1 MYDSYFP
8 GLSLNGPRET
18 PEGSRVCIQAS
29 YGLHRSTVYP
39 LGTYLRRPTHVYLL
53 HGCSLQFALRPLDFR
68 RGAFDAQQLFSY
80 FFFFFSFFLCAPE
93 PVSDSTT
100 KEGGHRDIAHARFV
114 RTSRNGKEH
123 VSLTFIFQGVSIFFS
138 RNVSAFSR

>member
-18 PEGSRVCIQAS
+18 PGGVARPRRVCIQAS

-68 RGAFDAQQLFSY
+68 RGAFDAQQLFFLFLSLSLSLSLSL
-80 FFFFFSFFLCAPE
+80 FLSFYASK
-93 PVSDSTT
+93 PVVHDSTT
-100 KEGGHRDIAHARFV
+100 KEGSHRDITRARDDE
-114 RTSRNGKEH
+114 TKRNA
-123 VSLTFIFQGVSIFFS
+123 SLTFIF
-138 RNVSAFSR
+138 